1 MFKKLLVLAVV
12 LATAAFMVACGGGGG
27 DDKDAAPAG
36 GGASAATKVEIVD
49 LAFKPESLSATAGKE
64 VTLELKNSGAQPH
77 TFTITGLVDSGRIE
91 TGQSKT
97 VSFTPG
103 QAGSL
108 TFFCTVHGQGT
119 MSGKLTVN

>member
-1 MFKKLLVLAVV
+1 MFRKLLVLAVV
-12 LATAAFMVACGGGGG
+12 LSAAAFIVACGGG
-27 DDKDAAPAG
+27 DKKDAAPS
-36 GGASAATKVEIVD
+36 GGASSGAIKVEIVD

-64 VTLELKNSGAQPH
+64 VTLELKNSGTQPH

-91 TGQSKT
+91 AGQTKT
-97 VSFTPG
+97 ISFTLG

>member
-1 MFKKLLVLAVV
+1 M
-12 LATAAFMVACGGGGG
+12 
-27 DDKDAAPAG
+27 
-36 GGASAATKVEIVD
+36 VD
-49 LAFKPESLSATAGKE
+49 LAFKPESLSAPAGKE

-91 TGQSKT
+91 AGQTKT
-97 VSFTPG
+97 ISFTPG